1 MISAPLPESCGKD
14 GCMVWLHEGDL
25 GVGGRYEFNSI
36 EKGNSF
42 KCELQSVGRHIKVE
56 ALRVGYFFNYS

>member
-1 MISAPLPESCGKD
+1 
-14 GCMVWLHEGDL
+14 MVWLHEGDL

-42 KCELQSVGRHIKVE
+42 KCELQSVGRHMKVE